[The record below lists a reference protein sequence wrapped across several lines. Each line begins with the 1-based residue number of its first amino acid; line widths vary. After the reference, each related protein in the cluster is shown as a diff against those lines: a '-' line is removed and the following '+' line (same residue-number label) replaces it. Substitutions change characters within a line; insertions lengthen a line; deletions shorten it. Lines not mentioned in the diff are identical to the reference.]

1 MDLIEK
7 AAARLAQQE
16 APVKPK
22 QAPVRPLPDI
32 QEKTKSPTPETFLTN
47 DGSEDLKLDLARLA
61 ELGLVVPDA
70 ERSQIKEEFRH
81 IKRPLLMNAVGKG
94 SSILQHANLIMVS
107 SAHPGEGKTF
117 TAANLALS
125 IAAERDKTVLLVD
138 CDVVRPALGSVL
150 GYASQ
155 KGLVDYLIDPNQ
167 ELGELILKTDLPTLS
182 VLPAGNPHHLSTE
195 LLASDAMQRLTTE
208 LSTRYSDRI
217 VIFDSPPLLAT
228 TESCV
233 LAHLMGQIVIVVEA
247 ERTTKSDVREALDRL
262 GQLPETAV
270 GFVLNKT
277 RHDRADGYYAYGY
290 GYGYGYGY

>member
-16 APVKPK
+16 SKRTKSGEPRVSTSKPIDVPDIVKP
-22 QAPVRPLPDI
+22 LPSINVGDESVDLVLDI
-32 QEKTKSPTPETFLTN
+32 Q
-47 DGSEDLKLDLARLA
+47 RLA
-61 ELGLVVPDA
+61 QQGMVLPNTD
-70 ERSQIKEEFRH
+70 RSRIKEEYRH
-81 IKRPLLMNAVGKG
+81 IKRPLLMSAAGKG
-94 SSILQHANLIMVS
+94 TSVLNHANLIMVT

-138 CDVVRPALGSVL
+138 CDVVRPSLGGLL
-150 GYASQ
+150 GYKAQ
-155 KGLVDYLIDPNQ
+155 KGLVDYLINSDQ
-167 ELGELILKTDLPTLS
+167 DLAELIMKTDLPTLS

-195 LLASDAMQRLTTE
+195 LLASDSMQHLMTE
-208 LSTRYSDRI
+208 LSSRYSDRI

-247 ERTTKSDVREALDRL
+247 ERTTKADVREALDRL
-262 GQLPETAV
+262 GSLPETAV

-277 RHDRADGYYAYGY
+277 RHEGDVNYYGY
-290 GYGYGYGY
+290 GYGY

>member
-16 APVKPK
+16 APAKPEQK
-22 QAPVRPLPDI
+22 AEQSPLKKPALQESTTGESVTLPLDDRPVDLA
-32 QEKTKSPTPETFLTN
+32 L
-47 DGSEDLKLDLARLA
+47 DLKRLQDL
-61 ELGLVVPDA
+61 GMVVPDT

-81 IKRPLLMNAVGKG
+81 IKRPLLMNSAGKG
-94 SSILQHANLIMVS
+94 TSILKHSNLIMVT

-138 CDVVRPALGSVL
+138 CDVVRPALGNLL

-155 KGLVDYLIDPNQ
+155 KGLVDYLVDQ
-167 ELGELILKTDLPTLS
+167 SVDLGDLMLKTDLPTLS

-195 LLASDAMQRLTTE
+195 LLASDAMQALTNE
-208 LSTRYSDRI
+208 LSTRYSDRV

-247 ERTTKSDVREALDRL
+247 ERTTRADVREALERL
-262 GQLPETAV
+262 GSLPETAV

-277 RHDRADGYYAYGY
+277 RHEREAGYYGY
-290 GYGYGYGY
+290 GYGYGY